1 MRNIH
6 PHSERDSVA
15 PSEKE
20 CTRAPCD
27 DGNRGG
33 AGQLGGWRAVTKVGT
48 NRDDVPRAPSGLSRF
63 EAWLIIASGH
73 SRIVGRPAV
82 PRRG

>member
-1 MRNIH
+1 MDTHHPRRFTVSGQLLGPSLFMTRPQLTSRIPVRNIH

-33 AGQLGGWRAVTKVGT
+33 AGQL
-48 NRDDVPRAPSGLSRF
+48 SGAR
-63 EAWLIIASGH
+63 
-73 SRIVGRPAV
+73 
-82 PRRG
+82 